1 MIHADIGSFDLENSR
16 INDVLRG
23 DGEITISFKSIRFK
37 SNKHQANEQFNA
49 VVRLSNVTSESATQH
64 LGGGV
69 EKSAELSGCPIDIVE
84 LASIEN
90 GTLNLQGYKNNT
102 PWFCWEISTL
112 SITIEWGENRAT
124 AT

>member
-1 MIHADIGSFDLENSR
+1 MIYADIGSFDLENSR
-16 INDVLRG
+16 IDDVLRSG
-23 DGEITISFKSIRFK
+23 SEIAISFKSIFFK
-37 SNKHQANEQFNA
+37 SNKHQENEQLNA
-49 VVRLSNVTSESATQH
+49 IVRLSNVTSESATQH

-69 EKSAELSGCPIDIVE
+69 EKHADLSGCPIEIVE

-102 PWFCWEISTL
+102 PWFSWEITAL
-112 SITIEWGENRAT
+112 SITIEWGDNRAT

>member
-1 MIHADIGSFDLENSR
+1 MIHADIGSFDLENPR

-37 SNKHQANEQFNA
+37 SNKHQANEQLNA

-69 EKSAELSGCPIDIVE
+69 EKSAELSGFPIDTVE
-84 LASIEN
+84 LASFEN

-102 PWFCWEISTL
+102 PWFCWEISAL
-112 SITIEWGENRAT
+112 SITIEWGGNRAT